1 MRRHGFTLVEVVVV
15 LGILAL
21 VAAFTVPAFLR
32 DVEPDDM
39 TRAERRVEA
48 LFKLARDSA
57 IRGGVPVTVVID
69 SVSGRVWLDVP
80 PSPSVIDSLT
90 DLATVAG
97 VGVGTIGVGT
107 RVRLGGLTR
116 GEAVDVGESLE
127 LPQSIRLHLSSAR
140 ARFTFSPGGSAFADS
155 LVLFGRSDSV
165 LVTVHPW
172 TADAVFR

>member
-1 MRRHGFTLVEVVVV
+1 MRRRGFTLVEVVVV

-48 LFKLARDSA
+48 LFRLARDSA

-90 DLATVAG
+90 DLATIA
-97 VGVGTIGVGT
+97 GVGTIGVGT
-107 RVRLGGLTR
+107 RISLGGKTR
-116 GEAVDVGESLE
+116 DEAVDVGESLE
-127 LPQSIRLHLSSAR
+127 LPQSIRLHLSRAR

-165 LVTVHPW
+165 LVTVDPW